1 MRVAVVGGGLAG
13 LSAALELV
21 DGGHEVTLHEARPTL
36 GGAVQ
41 TLPRREGDPEPPPDN
56 GQHVAL
62 GCFTEY
68 VRFLE
73 RVGERGSVR
82 RVPLELP
89 VLDEHGRSA
98 AISPSALALLRYRH
112 VSLGERL
119 RILRALA
126 RWGDSSGETFADA
139 LRARGQSQRAIDRFW
154 DVFIRPA
161 LNLRS
166 EEASAEAGD
175 FTVRTA
181 LLGER
186 SDSDLLLPARPLGE
200 MHGDAAG
207 RALEAAGA
215 TVLTNSRVESLD
227 ELRRGRDR
235 RRRPAAR
242 ERAPARRA
250 RAAARGLADRQRPPL
265 VRPRPARLAAGRPAR
280 QRRALGLRP
289 RRADRLAAGARAV
302 PDRRLLRRAGAD
314 GAARPRAGRAD
325 RLRAD
330 RPARPCRAALVA
342 GQPRARGDDRG
353 AARQRGAPSRT
364 ADEQAKRHARG
375 RVDRHRLAGDDGRRD
390 SQRSRRRPRPDRRPA
405 RRWRHERHDRDAS
418 RRRDRGR
425 DDAAARAPAPGRL
438 LGRRARVERDHD
450 RAAPLL
456 APRARPAHAR
466 SSTARSPTSCWR
478 GSATTARGRSG
489 STAPATSRRRSRP
502 TRR

>member
-13 LSAALELV
+13 LSAALELA

-73 RVGERGSVR
+73 RVGERASVR

-89 VLDEHGRSA
+89 VLDERGRSA

-126 RWGDSSGETFADA
+126 RWGDSRGETFADA

-215 TVLTNSRVESLD
+215 TVLLNSRVESLD
-227 ELRRGRDR
+227 QLAADAIVVAVPPRESARLLGEPEPQLEDSPIVSVHLWFDRVLLDSPLAALLGSDAHWVFDRGR
-235 RRRPAAR
+235 
-242 ERAPARRA
+242 
-250 RAAARGLADRQRPPL
+250 AD
-265 VRPRPARLAAGRPAR
+265 G
-280 QRRALGLRP
+280 
-289 RRADRLAAGARAV
+289 LAAGARAV
-302 PDRRLLRRAGAD
+302 PDGRLLRRAGAD

-330 RPARPCRAALVA
+330 RPARACRAALVA

-353 AARQRGAPSRT
+353 PARQRGAPSRT
-364 ADEQAKRHARG
+364 ARRAGQTSRARARG
-375 RVDRHRLAGDDGRRD
+375 PGPAGRR
-390 SQRSRRRPRPDRRPA
+390 RWKA
-405 RRWRHERHDRDAS
+405 RFAAAS
-418 RRRDRGR
+418 RP
-425 DDAAARAPAPGRL
+425 PAP
-438 LGRRARVERDHD
+438 
-450 RAAPLL
+450 
-456 APRARPAHAR
+456 
-466 SSTARSPTSCWR
+466 
-478 GSATTARGRSG
+478 
-489 STAPATSRRRSRP
+489 
-502 TRR
+502 